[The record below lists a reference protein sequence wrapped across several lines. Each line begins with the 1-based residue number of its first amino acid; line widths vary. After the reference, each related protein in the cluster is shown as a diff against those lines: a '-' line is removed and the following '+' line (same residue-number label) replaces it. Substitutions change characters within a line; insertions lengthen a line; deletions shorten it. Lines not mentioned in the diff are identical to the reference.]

1 MIISDHSNQGG
12 KPPRP
17 SVFRCTVGG
26 QKSGS
31 IPDPHQP
38 KQLYILKGHKM
49 KVAKKSGKPF
59 KSKLFIN
66 TVKGETINESD
77 PKKREAFTFLED
89 DSIVNKEQCKII
101 GE

>member
-38 KQLYILKGHKM
+38 KQLYILKGERK
-49 KVAKKSGKPF
+49 
-59 KSKLFIN
+59 
-66 TVKGETINESD
+66 
-77 PKKREAFTFLED
+77 
-89 DSIVNKEQCKII
+89 
-101 GE
+101 